1 MINDSMQYPPLARL
15 LALNNRVHDLEND
28 LRHELLPALAREY
41 AALGGS
47 VPFGRIAE
55 IQDEIDQGGRAS
67 LVTCWLG
74 MPDDAED

>member
-1 MINDSMQYPPLARL
+1 MINDSIQYPPLARL

-28 LRHELLPALAREY
+28 LRQELLPAMAKEY
-41 AALGGS
+41 AALGGP
-47 VPFGRIAE
+47 VPFSRIAA

-74 MPDDAED
+74 MPHDAQD

>member
-1 MINDSMQYPPLARL
+1 MINNSRQYPPLARL

-28 LRHELLPALAREY
+28 LRQELLPALAREY
-41 AALGGS
+41 ASLGGP
-47 VPFGRIAE
+47 VPFCRIAE

-74 MPDDAED
+74 MPNDRQD